1 MSKQVYFVVYY
12 DTEDKQLYQD
22 TGTLLARFGEGS
34 IWDSEEEEWNH
45 ETEISVFEEAQ
56 NAMDTAI
63 SNTAV

>member
-34 IWDSEEEEWNH
+34 IWDSEKEEWIENAK
-45 ETEISVFEEAQ
+45 ISVLAEAQ
-56 NAMDTAI
+56 TAIDTAI
-63 SNTAV
+63 SNLAV

>member
-34 IWDSEEEEWNH
+34 IWDSEKEEWIGDAK
-45 ETEISVFEEAQ
+45 ISVLAEAQ
-56 NAMDTAI
+56 TAIDTAI
-63 SNTAV
+63 SNLAV